1 MNLLIHAAN
10 LVAAV
15 SPVRETF
22 GLRRKL
28 FIWGGIRIG
37 PRTRILHRVCFY
49 DRYTSIGSETWI
61 GEGCVFHSTINGA
74 IVVGDRVDF
83 APGCHVVSGTHEIGE
98 HARRAG
104 AGTGGKISIG
114 SGCWI
119 GTGAVILAGAEIG
132 AGSIVAAGAV
142 VRAGTYP
149 EDVLLAG
156 VPATVKRVLTAPQ
169 DRTK

>member
-28 FIWGGIRIG
+28 FVWGGIRIG
-37 PRTRILHRVCFY
+37 PRTRVLHRVCFY
-49 DRYTSIGSETWI
+49 DRYTSIGSDTWI
-61 GEGCVFHSTINGA
+61 GESCVFHSTINGA
-74 IVVGDRVDF
+74 IVVGDGVDF
-83 APGCHVVSGTHEIGE
+83 GPGCYVVSGTHEFGE

-104 AGTGGKISIG
+104 AGTGRKISIG

-119 GTGAVILAGAEIG
+119 GTGAIILAGAEIG

-142 VRAGTYP
+142 VRAGKYP
-149 EDVLLAG
+149 EDALIAG
-156 VPATVKRVLTAPQ
+156 VPATVKRMLGAQQ
-169 DRTK
+169 DEAK